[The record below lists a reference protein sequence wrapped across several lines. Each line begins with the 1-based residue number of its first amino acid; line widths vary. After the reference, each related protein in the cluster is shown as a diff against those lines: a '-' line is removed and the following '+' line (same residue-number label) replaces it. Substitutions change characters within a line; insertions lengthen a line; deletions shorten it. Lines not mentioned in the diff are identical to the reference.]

1 MPQDLLIHP
10 DRITTK
16 PHVWEGTFSP
26 SELERLEDSL
36 AGPGGELHYR
46 ISAQLDR
53 DRRKVVS
60 CIIDG
65 FVFLTCQAS
74 LEDFRHDVSI
84 SDRLV
89 LVANEAEL
97 PPIEEESDAED
108 YLVADE
114 PLDIRDLVEDAVLL
128 SLPMVPRKPGVGEAP
143 GGREGVSR
151 EPSPFAALA
160 ALKRKK

>member
-10 DRITTK
+10 DRIATR
-16 PHVWEGTFSP
+16 PQVWEGTFAP
-26 SELERLEDSL
+26 GELGRLEDSL
-36 AGPGGELHYR
+36 AGPEGELRYR
-46 ISAQLDR
+46 ITAQLDR
-53 DRRKVVS
+53 QRRKVVS
-60 CIIDG
+60 CIIEG
-65 FVFLTCQAS
+65 FVFLTCQSS

-89 LVANEAEL
+89 LVASEAEL
-97 PPIEEESDAED
+97 PPIEGESDAED
-108 YLVADE
+108 YLVADG

-128 SLPMVPRKPGVGEAP
+128 SLPMVPRKPGLGEAP

-160 ALKRKK
+160 GLKRRT